1 MQILSMI
8 IGETTEILEIFTVC
22 FMGDIIVPNI
32 STPGLKL
39 PSRSLGIL
47 FQLLRPSLM
56 DQEGEI

>member
-8 IGETTEILEIFTVC
+8 IGETTEVLEIITVGST
-22 FMGDIIVPNI
+22 GDIIVPNI

-39 PSRSLGIL
+39 PSGNLGIL
-47 FQLLRPSLM
+47 FQLLRTSLM